1 VKFPLEKAVKG
12 CVSTIKT
19 VVSALCLVAASGL
32 SFAPL
37 ADGLPGEYI
46 ATQRWRDLLER
57 HSPLVNPAF
66 LTEEN
71 CISLRACDALV
82 LDNTFNLTEAGITL
96 PVGLYQSFGLTYA
109 GEGTSLPL
117 AKWQW
122 SQDNKGGMDSLGNAS
137 DHENLFMLSWADN
150 VWGRLS
156 LGVNLS
162 LSYQTLF
169 GVPRFGIA
177 GDFGL
182 SYRLLLDPVLG
193 EHLVGISLQNI
204 LQPLTDLLPASDQF
218 TSQGYSNNVKV
229 SWNGYWC
236 DRQIDAGLDVDF
248 KNVYGSLVKLKG
260 EDSSGAVEYG
270 AAVRLG
276 FWIFRMFDAY
286 VQLGTDYWAATFGV
300 NFPQINFG
308 RDFSLLYQYANVVQ
322 SENVPVQSV
331 YFRMDLGPHREEAF
345 AHLMAKRWN
354 VAPNELYNR
363 ALRLYAAGNYWDA
376 FFVFSQ
382 LFAQYPVFIK
392 NDMVTYFRGACLE
405 KLDMRESAAGY
416 YKETVRQYP
425 SSEIA
430 SDADLGLMRIGYRD
444 GNSSLV
450 TGQFKRIESSSAPDS
465 LKYHAYYLM
474 GQIRMKE
481 NDYANALDLFS
492 KIPRYHAEYVFA
504 QHSCAIAAL
513 AVGRRDDAIDYLAVC
528 IGVEAKNAAQKE
540 CINRSYLYLGYLF
553 YEDLELPK
561 AITALRSIPAAS
573 YYYEDALLAMCWTA
587 LKAKQWDASLEYSQ
601 ALQKVSSKPLVRCD
615 AMLIQGYACLMQ
627 KKYHDASAVLKDAE
641 SQLGTLRAP
650 NPDSL
655 AAARAGIGK
664 VRTEYDDIARR
675 TDRVSVA
682 AQSSDNIAAIDSLHK
697 IQQEDKSALDKFA
710 VYSDEFNRQSLFARN
725 AEAVKNDIAFTFAI
739 AQKFNRESKAI
750 EEQEKLQGKQNKID
764 EKIEQM
770 KKELEKLNAPS
781 R

>member
-1 VKFPLEKAVKG
+1 MKG
-12 CVSTIKT
+12 SVHSLRSF
-19 VVSALCLVAASGL
+19 VPALCLIAASGL
-32 SFAPL
+32 FSLSP
-37 ADGLPGEYI
+37 ADGLPGEYV

-57 HSPLVNPAF
+57 HSPLVNPAY

-71 CISLRACDALV
+71 CMSFRACEALV
-82 LDNTFNLTEAGITL
+82 LDNTFNLTE
-96 PVGLYQSFGLTYA
+96 VGATIPIGMYQSLGVTYA
-109 GEGTSLPL
+109 GEGASLPL
-117 AKWQW
+117 EVLQW
-122 SQDNKGGMDSLGNAS
+122 RSDNSGAMDSLGTSSNR
-137 DHENLFMLSWADN
+137 DNLFMLSYANN

-156 LGVNLS
+156 LGINLS
-162 LSYQTLF
+162 LTHQTLF
-169 GVPRFGIA
+169 GTPRFGLA

-182 SYRLLLDPVLG
+182 SYRLLLDPAKG
-193 EHLVGISLQNI
+193 EHLVGISFQNI
-204 LQPLTDLLPASDQF
+204 LQPLTDLLSSSGEF
-218 TSQGYSNNVKV
+218 TSQGYSNNVKL
-229 SWNGYWC
+229 SWNAYWW
-236 DRQIDAGLDVDF
+236 DRQVDAGVDVDC

-260 EDSSGAVEYG
+260 ETSPSSVEYG
-270 AAVRLG
+270 AAFRLG
-276 FWIFRMFDAY
+276 FWLLRTVEAY
-286 VQLGTDYWAATFGV
+286 AQVGSDYWAATFGV

-308 RDFSLLYQYANVVQ
+308 RDFSLLYQYANVIQ
-322 SENVPVQSV
+322 SESVPVQSF

-345 AHLMAKRWN
+345 AKLMAKRWN

-430 SDADLGLMRIGYRD
+430 SHADLGLMRIAYRD
-444 GNSSLV
+444 GNSSLAA
-450 TGQFKRIESSSAPDS
+450 GQFKRIESSSAPDS

-474 GQIRMKE
+474 GQLRMKE
-481 NDYANALDLFS
+481 NDYANAIGSFS
-492 KIPRYHAEYVFA
+492 KIPRNHAEYVFA
-504 QHSCAIAAL
+504 QHSCAIATLAL
-513 AVGRRDDAIDYLAVC
+513 GRRDDAIDYFAVC
-528 IGVEAKNAAQKE
+528 IGVEAKNTAQKE
-540 CINRSYLYLGYLF
+540 CVNRSYLYLGYLF
-553 YEDLELPK
+553 YENLELPK
-561 AITALRSIPAAS
+561 AITALRSIPTTS

-587 LKAKQWDASLEYSQ
+587 LKAKQWDACLEYSQ

-627 KKYHDASAVLKDAE
+627 KKYRDASAVLKDAE
-641 SQLGTLRAP
+641 SQLGTLAAP

-655 AAARAGIGK
+655 AFARKRSGK
-664 VRTEYDDIARR
+664 VRTEYDDIARS

-682 AQSSDNIAAIDSLHK
+682 VQSSDNIARIDSLHK

-710 VYSDEFNRQSLFARN
+710 VYADEFNRQSVFARN
-725 AEAVKNDIAFTFAI
+725 AEAVKNDIAFTHAI
-739 AQKFNRESKAI
+739 AQKFNREAGAI
-750 EEQEKLQGKQNKID
+750 QEQEKMQGKQNKID

-770 KKELEKLNAPS
+770 KKELEKLNNPG